1 MKQTQSSHFFFI
13 FRSILK
19 FPWQNF
25 SMSFER
31 SIFVIDGLLSVGNH
45 VVRNYCIK
53 LLSLLLLLLLCCSCS
68 GELRIFFSYFEIF
81 TCHSFFLPVVKH
93 SPLRS
98 SLLEVFCK
106 KGVLSKFA
114 KFTGKQLYQSL
125 FLLKLQAWGCFSLVS
140 YTHCFS
146 VRDKFEISKYVHHLR
161 KTISFV
167 IRFLF
172 CLFFLILL
180 FLLSKIMFL
189 LIFYW
194 IDEV

>member
-1 MKQTQSSHFFFI
+1 MLFLFRRTQDFFF
-13 FRSILK
+13 
-19 FPWQNF
+19 
-25 SMSFER
+25 
-31 SIFVIDGLLSVGNH
+31 LLWNIH
-45 VVRNYCIK
+45 
-53 LLSLLLLLLLCCSCS
+53 LLL
-68 GELRIFFSYFEIF
+68 IFFASRK
-81 TCHSFFLPVVKH
+81 TVPSRMV
-93 SPLRS
+93 RS

-180 FLLSKIMFL
+180 FVLSKIMFL

>member
-1 MKQTQSSHFFFI
+1 
-13 FRSILK
+13 
-19 FPWQNF
+19 
-25 SMSFER
+25 MSFER
-31 SIFVIDGLLSVGNH
+31 SIFVVDDLLWMGNY

-53 LLSLLLLLLLCCSCS
+53 NYYHYCYYYCYVVLVQENS
-68 GELRIFFSYFEIF
+68 GFFFSYFEIF

-125 FLLKLQAWGCFSLVS
+125 FLLKLQTWGCFSLVS

-172 CLFFLILL
+172 FLFFLILL